1 VPVAISLNMS
11 GFNIAMAIAAAAGG
25 VIVDRWGASV
35 LALAGV
41 PLVLGALGI
50 WVMVRR

>member
-1 VPVAISLNMS
+1 MS

-25 VIVDRWGASV
+25 VIVDGWGASV

-41 PLVLGALGI
+41 PLIVGALAI
-50 WVMVRR
+50 WVFLPRR